1 MPNSATV
8 IEVALALEHWVRNEV
23 VAAYDEMKADPSRG
37 LSIEQ
42 VRASLAAEH
51 ERVRKARRKPVNTR

>member
-1 MPNSATV
+1 MV
-8 IEVALALEHWVRNEV
+8 DLALEHWVRNEV

-42 VRASLAAEH
+42 VRTSLAAEH
-51 ERVRKARRKPVNTR
+51 ERVKKARRKPVNTR